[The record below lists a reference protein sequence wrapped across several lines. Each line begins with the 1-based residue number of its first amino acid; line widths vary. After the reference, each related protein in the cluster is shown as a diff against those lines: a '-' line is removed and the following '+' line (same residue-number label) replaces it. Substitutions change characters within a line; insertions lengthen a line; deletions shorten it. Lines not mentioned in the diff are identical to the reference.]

1 MKILKVGDL
10 DEVMEFQQRNHWA
23 IRCLC
28 SLSYTEAQNFVLD
41 RRESAK
47 WYVDCRHW
55 VDIALA
61 LTSHSSFLWWTSRTY
76 SEERGLGPCLDY
88 INQATLSQSED
99 ILIRNLASNIQP
111 WHLEYSRCT
120 QLVMCTWSIQ
130 GCTCVD
136 SSQIW

>member
-10 DEVMEFQQRNHWA
+10 DEVMEFQQRN
-23 IRCLC
+23 
-28 SLSYTEAQNFVLD
+28 SLSHKVSVLFILYWGSNIFLD

-55 VDIALA
+55 VDIALT

-76 SEERGLGPCLDY
+76 SEERGLGLCLDY

-99 ILIRNLASNIQP
+99 ILIRNLALNIQP